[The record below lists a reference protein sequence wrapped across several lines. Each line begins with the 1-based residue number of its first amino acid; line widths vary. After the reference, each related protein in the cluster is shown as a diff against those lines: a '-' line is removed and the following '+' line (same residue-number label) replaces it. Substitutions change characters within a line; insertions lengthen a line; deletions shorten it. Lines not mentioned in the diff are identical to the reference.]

1 MLKWFQYNWQVRDEW
16 FHWCENI
23 PEEELLRKRVGG
35 VGSILQTLFHIVDVE
50 WSWIRTIEGK
60 PDFQE
65 DFKSFM
71 SLELVRKLS
80 DSFHT
85 EVEAFLQTWTPE
97 MEGLLV
103 TASWGREF
111 TQGEILR
118 HIIAHEIHHIGQL
131 SVWSRELGKVPVSP
145 NFIDRG
151 LR

>member
-103 TASWGREF
+103 TDSWGREF

-118 HIIAHEIHHIGQL
+118 HIITHEIHHIGQL